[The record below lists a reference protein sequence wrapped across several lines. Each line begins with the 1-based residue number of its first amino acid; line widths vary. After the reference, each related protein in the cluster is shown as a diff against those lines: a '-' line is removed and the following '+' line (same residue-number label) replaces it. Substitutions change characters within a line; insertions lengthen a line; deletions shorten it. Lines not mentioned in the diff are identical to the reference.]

1 MGSQAYIPD
10 FPHRRNRDGTY
21 DSICRRCAAT
31 VATAALEADLLEHEM
46 KHKCP
51 GSWLR
56 EAVTPP
62 AAGKRTN

>member
-31 VATAALEADLLEHEM
+31 VATAATEADLLAHEIT
-46 KHKCP
+46 HKCP

-56 EAVTPP
+56 EAVTRTS
-62 AAGKRTN
+62 AGKRIN